1 MIRARHRG
9 PAKLEPG
16 TQLDVGRKALAV
28 QGFVTAIANPKGWA
42 FMISLLPPFI
52 NADKAL
58 GPQLVVLV
66 AIILSTEFICM
77 VLYSNG
83 GQTLSRFLDKKG
95 NLSLLNTVSGL
106 LMMGVGCWLA
116 LG

>member
-1 MIRARHRG
+1 
-9 PAKLEPG
+9 
-16 TQLDVGRKALAV
+16 
-28 QGFVTAIANPKGWA
+28 
-42 FMISLLPPFI
+42 MISLLPPFI
-52 NADKAL
+52 NPDKSMV
-58 GPQLVVLV
+58 PQLAVLV
-66 AIILSTEFICM
+66 TIILSTEFICL

-83 GQTLSRFLDKKG
+83 GRTLSRFLDKKG